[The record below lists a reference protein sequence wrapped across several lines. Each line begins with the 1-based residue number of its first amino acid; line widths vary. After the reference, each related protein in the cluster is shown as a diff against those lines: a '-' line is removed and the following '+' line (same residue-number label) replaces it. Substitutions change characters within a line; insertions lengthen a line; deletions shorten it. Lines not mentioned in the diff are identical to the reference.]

1 MADTTTTFLGI
12 VKPEVGASSGTWGT
26 KLNTDLDTV
35 DGEFARPRQQFAS
48 PTVGATTTLDLS
60 TGRWFVFT
68 VSQITTIAFSNVPT
82 SSFGVRILCLITNGS
97 AFALTW
103 PASVVWLGVVA
114 PVLKLS
120 GVDAIEMVT
129 KDGGTTWYAGA
140 LDRPFNRMVAFDNAT
155 LGTSGT
161 GEVTLATLA
170 IPANC
175 MGPNGALRLR
185 VIYDVGGSLNTKT
198 LRLKLGATTL
208 HTMIYAAG
216 DGPNAFCE
224 IVIHNKNATN
234 VQESHGLYLNAT
246 ILSAVRGTAAIDTTA
261 ATNVI
266 ITGQCANAGD
276 VITKRDCFVELIRG

>member
-1 MADTTTTFLGI
+1 MANTPTTVYALNKPAQGDTPWTTTVNGDWDAIDAEL
-12 VKPEVGASSGTWGT
+12 
-26 KLNTDLDTV
+26 
-35 DGEFARPRQQFAS
+35 ARPRWPFTS
-48 PTVGATTTLDLS
+48 PVVGATTTLDLS
-60 TGRWFVFT
+60 TARRFVFT
-68 VSQITTIAFSNVPT
+68 VSQITTIAITNPPAATFAT
-82 SSFGVRILCLITNGS
+82 RIVLFVTNGS

-103 PASVVWLGVVA
+103 PASVVWLSGIA

-120 GVDAIEMVT
+120 GVDMIEMET
-129 KDGGTTWYAGA
+129 KDAGVTWYAGA

-155 LGTSGT
+155 LGTTGT

-198 LRLKLGATTL
+198 LRLKLGVTTL
-208 HTMIYAAG
+208 HTIIYAAG

-266 ITGQCANAGD
+266 ITGQCANAAD
-276 VITKRDCFVELIRG
+276 VITKRDCFVEIIRA